1 MKLSG
6 FILAGGKSS
15 RMGRDKALLNWH
27 GRTLLEHMVGL
38 VRTVADPVL
47 VIGRESL
54 PDRLPGLG
62 PLAGIATG
70 LETTFTDA
78 NLFVAVDLPFLTED
92 FLIFLRSRI
101 EASSQPLLVCK
112 IGTSFPLCIGVWRP
126 MLPEIQ
132 RRLNTRE
139 RSIRSWIEGGGVEI
153 IDGSEIA
160 HLGFDLLMFRNI
172 NTEKDYQSAL
182 DLSM

>member
-1 MKLSG
+1 
-6 FILAGGKSS
+6 
-15 RMGRDKALLNWH
+15 
-27 GRTLLEHMVGL
+27 
-38 VRTVADPVL
+38 
-47 VIGRESL
+47 
-54 PDRLPGLG
+54 
-62 PLAGIATG
+62 
-70 LETTFTDA
+70 
-78 NLFVAVDLPFLTED
+78 
-92 FLIFLRSRI
+92 
-101 EASSQPLLVCK
+101 
-112 IGTSFPLCIGVWRP
+112 